1 MNSSNVPKGI
11 LQKRYDRSLK
21 LRTWENTIATIAAV
35 TGATVPVIPQPTIL
49 SDAPEVDEVDV
60 EVSAPPVA
68 EPKPV
73 AKKKVVTRKKK

>member
-21 LRTWENTIATIAAV
+21 LRTWENTIATIASMGV
-35 TGATVPVIPQPTIL
+35 TMPSAPIPQPTIL
-49 SDAPEVDEVDV
+49 SDAPEVDV
-60 EVSAPPVA
+60 EVSATPVA
-68 EPKPV
+68 EQKPV